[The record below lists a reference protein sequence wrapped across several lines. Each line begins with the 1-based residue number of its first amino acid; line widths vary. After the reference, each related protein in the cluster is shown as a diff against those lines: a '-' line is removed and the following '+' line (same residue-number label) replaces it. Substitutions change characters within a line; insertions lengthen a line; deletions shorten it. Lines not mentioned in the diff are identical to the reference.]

1 MAPKGEA
8 KKWDFG
14 GSFVPGVGR
23 KQGMGTPKSGSGV
36 VGGRK
41 KAPFYPKQATP
52 FLLVP
57 TPIQRRCT
65 REGGRKGKAAAASSI
80 HADNTNTGKEEKPA
94 KMVTGSSPEA
104 KPTAGRDFE
113 APPGG
118 ENGRG
123 RRGGGFRSLGAV
135 CAGLRAGTR
144 HRGGA
149 PHRPCGRRHEK

>member
-8 KKWDFG
+8 KKWGSRLWGLVRAWG
-14 GSFVPGVGR
+14 GKKAGNGNAKKWVR
-23 KQGMGTPKSGSGV
+23 
-36 VGGRK
+36 GGWWQK
-41 KAPFYPKQATP
+41 KAPFYPKPATP
-52 FLLVP
+52 FLLVS
-57 TPIQRRCT
+57 QRCT
-65 REGGRKGKAAAASSI
+65 REGGRKGKAAAAASSI

-104 KPTAGRDFE
+104 KPTAGRDLE
-113 APPGG
+113 AHPGG
-118 ENGRG
+118 KNGRG